1 MIYTALRIAIIVL
14 LAQWVGRQMYETATV
29 PESGTQTTETQ
40 DLKVL
45 YQKPESLL
53 HYETR

>member
-14 LAQWVGRQMYETATV
+14 LAQWVGRQMYETARV
-29 PESGTQTTETQ
+29 PESGTQTTQTQ